1 MLRMRTTARA
11 VFAVFHT
18 LRMQPFILGLI
29 VVPFLTS
36 FAGEDNLVP
45 GHT

>member
-11 VFAVFHT
+11 IFAVLHT
-18 LRMQPFILGLI
+18 LRMQPFILSFI
-29 VVPFLTS
+29 VVPLLTR
-36 FAGEDNLVP
+36 FTGEDNLVP

>member
-1 MLRMRTTARA
+1 MLRMCATARA
-11 VFAVFHT
+11 VFTVLHT
-18 LRMQPFILGLI
+18 LRMQPFILSLI
-29 VVPFLTS
+29 VVPLLTR